1 MKVANSHRDS
11 VVAFD
16 TKHALIITKQ
26 KIGTNFVMSF
36 FISEGIYSSP
46 NMFISYDVIK
56 SHWNIEYASTGHI
69 KEGESFQRHKQSMNS
84 FLNSETRK
92 DIIILIRN
100 PYERFKSAIIQD
112 LVKSY
117 ITPGPFGLA
126 TLGSYILENEVGSKD
141 KRTMWWRDN
150 NDKIGELSENMDT
163 FTKDEEHSEVSQ
175 DCLRIIFKALLSKWA
190 SETNKIDLP
199 HNQPYHTTIQNM
211 IIGAR
216 NTKNIKLFDIDK
228 VNLNEVFSKYTVG
241 SQTIPK
247 NNQSGILK
255 KIVNEL
261 IELEEFKSVKEKF
274 AHDCRF
280 EVTAYNVLSII
291 SQKENK

>member
-11 VVAFD
+11 VVGFD

-56 SHWNIEYASTGHI
+56 SHWNIEYASKGHI

-84 FLNSETRK
+84 FLNGETRK

-141 KRTMWWRDN
+141 KRTMWWKDN
-150 NDKIGELSENMDT
+150 RDKIGELSENMDN
-163 FTKDEEHSEVSQ
+163 FTKDEEHGEVSQ

-228 VNLNEVFSKYTVG
+228 VNLNAVFSKYTVG

-274 AHDCRF
+274 THDCRF
-280 EVTAYNVLSII
+280 EVAAYNVLSII

>member
-228 VNLNEVFSKYTVG
+228 VNLNAVFSKYTVG